1 MALPDYLILQWTT
14 LVDLPVRMHLL
25 PLLKISRTLPGTIL
39 VFVHSFLRHSGDTKV
54 TLTTRAQCDRQY
66 YVFPPFSCCAAAW
79 QFDRV

>member
-54 TLTTRAQCDRQY
+54 TLRARSATAKIMFSRR
-66 YVFPPFSCCAAAW
+66 FPAALPGSLT
-79 QFDRV
+79 V